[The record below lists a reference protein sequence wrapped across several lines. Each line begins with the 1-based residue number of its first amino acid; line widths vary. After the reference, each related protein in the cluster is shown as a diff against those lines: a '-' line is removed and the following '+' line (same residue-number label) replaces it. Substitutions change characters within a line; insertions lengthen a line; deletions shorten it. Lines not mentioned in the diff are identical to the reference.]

1 MHFLEF
7 LLNFV
12 HIITLGSSV
21 NTWGWGG
28 GGVMSSVANYFY
40 EIPMDKRF

>member
-12 HIITLGSSV
+12 HIITLGPKVS
-21 NTWGWGG
+21 TPRDWGE
-28 GGVMSSVANYFY
+28 GGVMSSVAS
-40 EIPMDKRF
+40 

>member
-12 HIITLGSSV
+12 HIITLGPKVSIP
-21 NTWGWGG
+21 GG
-28 GGVMSSVANYFY
+28 GEEVG
-40 EIPMDKRF
+40 